1 MVLNLFAMTL
11 TPALAENLDDNYLDD
26 NNEVEAPEWRYR
38 FKSMY
43 SGYSEYIVKYFDF
56 AYSFDDYFYYVDGN
70 SICRMDIDN
79 LRNDIVVASEPTAR
93 PNIIYTDEGP
103 GVISH
108 FVAAPEMAFYVKD
121 DTLYR
126 LDLNSGKSCY
136 AGILKEV
143 AHIKPITYDEIIWT
157 RYGPCTLTP
166 NHGYHEG
173 HDEDSQSFYL
183 NIKTGEEIPLEEYYA
198 RDSGKAEGNEARVER
213 IFEGD
218 IYLEDPSEGAPTF
231 DTGIA
236 PYSSPS
242 FYGVYHSGIGL
253 FLSATTW
260 YSDVQRNYTCHNNG
274 VCTNNTSPYTCW
286 HAAAGGILRSQC
298 YAFAFD
304 VYKTLFANYD
314 FGAQSAPSNFF
325 YNSNNDVIIVY
336 EENINGD
343 CEVGFRQRTFAQLAS
358 AYTQTHWYTYVNY
371 GAGNRN
377 RYTRKGCSYI
387 GAHYLGPN
395 PNYCG
400 GCGAFGQ
407 W

>member
-1 MVLNLFAMTL
+1 MLKRIIVLVMVLNLFAMTL

-173 HDEDSQSFYL
+173 HD
-183 NIKTGEEIPLEEYYA
+183 KTPKVFISISKQARRFPLKSTMHATQA
-198 RDSGKAEGNEARVER
+198 RLRGMRRELSVSSKA
-213 IFEGD
+213 
-218 IYLEDPSEGAPTF
+218 
-231 DTGIA
+231 
-236 PYSSPS
+236 
-242 FYGVYHSGIGL
+242 
-253 FLSATTW
+253 
-260 YSDVQRNYTCHNNG
+260 
-274 VCTNNTSPYTCW
+274 TST
-286 HAAAGGILRSQC
+286 
-298 YAFAFD
+298 
-304 VYKTLFANYD
+304 
-314 FGAQSAPSNFF
+314 
-325 YNSNNDVIIVY
+325 
-336 EENINGD
+336 
-343 CEVGFRQRTFAQLAS
+343 
-358 AYTQTHWYTYVNY
+358 
-371 GAGNRN
+371 
-377 RYTRKGCSYI
+377 
-387 GAHYLGPN
+387 
-395 PNYCG
+395 
-400 GCGAFGQ
+400 
-407 W
+407 